1 MVEAVGGAVI
11 VVALHG
17 GSNLE
22 AVEEFS
28 RDEDVE
34 KAAPE
39 ATSAGSVSDFEVVK
53 EAVCGDPLV
62 STVTWAAGVAVA
74 TDSNVDVDDTL

>member
-1 MVEAVGGAVI
+1 MGEAVGDAVI

-17 GSNLE
+17 SSNLE

-34 KAAPE
+34 RAAPE
-39 ATSAGSVSDFEVVK
+39 ATSAVSDFEVIK

-62 STVTWAAGVAVA
+62 VSVTGLAIVAVA
-74 TDSNVDVDDTL
+74 ADSNLEVADTL